1 MIEYIAIV
9 VSILLAINVLKVAI
23 NIYTKIKI
31 AKFIKENFTLMAGNE
46 DVLNNMEFNKIMRN
60 QFKKK

>member
-9 VSILLAINVLKVAI
+9 VSILLAINALKVAI